1 MNKIKTKRGLEKRPA
16 RITKFISLPKF
27 IVSKLENSILSS
39 PPTFNFN
46 NSLAFYFLH
55 LIAIRRFTDPNFD
68 ECFGGFVSLDSKLLE
83 HYSYNYRKY
92 FGYFTDNGILEKRIY
107 STDKNRANSFRFI
120 YDSEIDCNKFIKVD
134 ISNLQKLKNFELIEK
149 HKGKDEKCPHLI
161 KWFYEG
167 LEIDSEQAILEAQKE
182 PNFLKRQ
189 SYLLGIEKLK
199 NKEYWFTRKKYSDNR
214 LHTPLTNLSK
224 KLRPFLKFDGEKLV
238 NLDIRCSQPYFLVVL
253 IERLYTTATTTT
265 TTTTTIDTLMFEN
278 IKNHLYSS
286 GFRKEY
292 IKIKDWILNKDFY
305 TEISK
310 VLFEGRKISLTRIEW
325 VGRGKNREKKTVT
338 YENERELTKKLI
350 LRLFYIDTNSY
361 LYKNDSDLKIFNE
374 KFPYFS
380 TFLKELKRNNYKY
393 LSKLMQNEEAHCILD
408 VVTKKLNQLH
418 PKMPLFTIHDSIMTT
433 ENWAKRT
440 KLKELIQS
448 MMLEVNGVTPQISN

>member
-1 MNKIKTKRGLEKRPA
+1 MNKIKTKQGFEKRPA
-16 RITKFISLPKF
+16 RITKYVSLPKF
-27 IVSKLENSILSS
+27 IVSKLENSILNN

-55 LIAIRRFTDPNFD
+55 LIAIRRFTDSNFD

-83 HYSYNYRKY
+83 HYSYSYVRYFNYFLK
-92 FGYFTDNGILEKRIY
+92 NGILEKRIY

-120 YDSEIDCNKFIKVD
+120 YDSEIDCNEFVKIDV
-134 ISNLQKLKNFELIEK
+134 SNLQKLKNFELIEK
-149 HKGKDEKCPHLI
+149 HTGNDEKCTHLV

-167 LEIDSEQAILEAQKE
+167 LEIDFQQAILEAQKE

-189 SYLLGIEKLK
+189 SCLLGIEKLK
-199 NKEYWFTRKKYSDNR
+199 NKEYWFTRNSHTDNR

-253 IERLYTTATTTT
+253 VERLYS
-265 TTTTTIDTLMFEN
+265 TIDTLMFEN
-278 IKNHLYSS
+278 LKYHLYSS

-292 IKIKDWILNKDFY
+292 SKIKNWILNEDFY

-310 VLFEGRKISLTRIEW
+310 VLFEGRKIYLTRNEW
-325 VGRGKNREKKTVT
+325 IGRGKNREKKTVT

-361 LYKNDSDLKIFNE
+361 LYKHDSDLKIFDE

-380 TFLKELKRNNYKY
+380 AFLKELKKSNYKY
-393 LSKLMQNEEAHCILD
+393 LSKLMQNEEAYCILD
-408 VVTKKLNQLH
+408 VVTKKLTQLY

-433 ENWAKRT
+433 ESWAEKT

-448 MMLEVNGVTPQISN
+448 IMLEVNGVIPQISY

>member
-1 MNKIKTKRGLEKRPA
+1 MNKIKTKRGFEKRPA
-16 RITKFISLPKF
+16 RITKYISLPKF
-27 IVSKLENSILSS
+27 IVSKLENSILNN

-46 NSLAFYFLH
+46 NSLAFYFLN
-55 LIAIRRFTDPNFD
+55 LIAIRRFINPNFD

-83 HYSYNYRKY
+83 HYFYNYRKY

-107 STDKNRANSFRFI
+107 STNKNRANSFRFI
-120 YDSEIDCNKFIKVD
+120 YDSEIDCNEFVKIDV
-134 ISNLQKLKNFELIEK
+134 SNLRNLKNFELIEK
-149 HKGKDEKCPHLI
+149 HTGNDEKCTHLV

-182 PNFLKRQ
+182 PEFLKRQ

-199 NKEYWFTRKKYSDNR
+199 NNEYWFTRNKYSDNR

-253 IERLYTTATTTT
+253 VERLYS
-265 TTTTTIDTLMFEN
+265 TIDTLMFEN
-278 IKNHLYSS
+278 VKNHLYLS
-286 GFRKEY
+286 GFKKEY
-292 IKIKDWILNKDFY
+292 SKIKNWILNEDFY

-310 VLFEGRKISLTRIEW
+310 VLFEGRKIALTRNEW

-350 LRLFYIDTNSY
+350 LRLFYIDTNSH
-361 LYKNDSDLKIFNE
+361 LYKHDSDLKIFDE

-380 TFLKELKRNNYKY
+380 AFLKELKKNNYKY

-408 VVTKKLNQLH
+408 VVTKKLSQLY

-433 ENWAKRT
+433 EYWAERT
-440 KLKELIQS
+440 HLKELIQS
-448 MMLEVNGVTPQISN
+448 MMLEANGVKPQINS

>member
-16 RITKFISLPKF
+16 RITKYISLPKF
-27 IVSKLENSILSS
+27 IVSKLENSILNN

-46 NSLAFYFLH
+46 NSLAFYFLN
-55 LIAIRRFTDPNFD
+55 LIAIRRFIDPNFD

-92 FGYFTDNGILEKRIY
+92 FRYFTDNGILEKRIY
-107 STDKNRANSFRFI
+107 SKDKNRANSFRFI
-120 YDSEIDCNKFIKVD
+120 HDSEIDYKEFVKVD

-149 HKGKDEKCPHLI
+149 YTGNDEKCTHLV

-182 PNFLKRQ
+182 HNFLKRQ

-199 NKEYWFTRKKYSDNR
+199 NKEYWFTRNSHTDNR

-224 KLRPFLKFDGEKLV
+224 KLRPYLSFKGEKLI

-253 IERLYTTATTTT
+253 VERLYS
-265 TTTTTIDTLMFEN
+265 TIATLMFEN
-278 IKNHLYSS
+278 LKYHLYSS

-292 IKIKDWILNKDFY
+292 SKIKNWILNEDFY
-305 TEISK
+305 TEIFK
-310 VLFEGRKISLTRIEW
+310 VLFEGRKISLTRTEW
-325 VGRGKNREKKTVT
+325 AGRGKNREKKTVI

-361 LYKNDSDLKIFNE
+361 LYKHDSDLKIFDE

-380 TFLKELKRNNYKY
+380 AFLKELKKSNYKY
-393 LSKLMQNEEAHCILD
+393 LSKLMQNEEANCILD
-408 VVTKKLNQLH
+408 VVTKRLSQLY
-418 PKMPLFTIHDSIMTT
+418 PKMPLFTIHDSIITT
-433 ENWAKRT
+433 EYWAERT
-440 KLKELIQS
+440 NLKELIQS
-448 MMLEVNGVTPQISN
+448 MMLEVNRVKPQINH